1 MGWRS
6 LIVTQHCKVTTKN
19 RTLVVQTDG
28 EVNNVPIEDI
38 NQVVFTTTRAL
49 LSADAITTLAE
60 ANAKVIFSGR
70 DGQPVTE
77 TTNLYSDRRKADL
90 VRLQVN
96 WPKSLGENLWT
107 KIVAAKVSNQA
118 QVTKLCGYDNQSLLD
133 DLDTLEINDHSNREA
148 TAARKYFKLIFGDDF
163 SRSDICATNAA
174 LNYGYSI
181 LLSTTNRAIVSAG
194 HITEI
199 GMHHSSVANQ
209 YNLGSDLME
218 PFRPAIDYWVA
229 NQKFTDLTPNIKY
242 GLIALLNLEVTF
254 NGKKALLQNALDEHV
269 ENCLAYLDGKRNNC
283 RIEVEF
289 PNEVS
294 SDAFNDHV

>member
-19 RTLVVQTDG
+19 RTLVVQTDS

-96 WPKSLGENLWT
+96 WPKSLVENLWT
-107 KIVAAKVSNQA
+107 KIVAAKVSIQA

-133 DLDTLEINDHSNREA
+133 DLDTLEINDHSNRERLQLESISNSYSEMTFHA
-148 TAARKYFKLIFGDDF
+148 LISVQQMLLLITGI
-163 SRSDICATNAA
+163 RSC
-174 LNYGYSI
+174 
-181 LLSTTNRAIVSAG
+181 
-194 HITEI
+194 
-199 GMHHSSVANQ
+199 
-209 YNLGSDLME
+209 
-218 PFRPAIDYWVA
+218 F
-229 NQKFTDLTPNIKY
+229 
-242 GLIALLNLEVTF
+242 
-254 NGKKALLQNALDEHV
+254 LQ
-269 ENCLAYLDGKRNNC
+269 
-283 RIEVEF
+283 RIEQ
-289 PNEVS
+289 S
-294 SDAFNDHV
+294 